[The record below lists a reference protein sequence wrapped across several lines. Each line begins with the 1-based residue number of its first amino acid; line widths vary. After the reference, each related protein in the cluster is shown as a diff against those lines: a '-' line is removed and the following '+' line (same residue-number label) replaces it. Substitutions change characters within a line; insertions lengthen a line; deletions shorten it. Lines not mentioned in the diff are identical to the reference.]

1 MNKQEK
7 EVLDM
12 MKSIME
18 TDMVN
23 GYGFEVLFGGLPNKP
38 KPPYENLNYGYEL
51 RPIELKDEE
60 GKPVPNTENYSHLYR
75 DGEQISKEV
84 FRKGGMSYGYKEGYC
99 NLILYVEEKTNK
111 SGFDFG
117 THVIVDAFG
126 KVVMSGGFSDHP
138 THVGMHVARMKDV
151 YYNLLNGEKIVAIS
165 SSNPINGEK
174 YIIIEHR
181 YDWYNKNLP
190 LGVYKLDKSTCELTK
205 IDNIK
210 K

>member
-1 MNKQEK
+1 M
-7 EVLDM
+7 
-12 MKSIME
+12 
-18 TDMVN
+18 
-23 GYGFEVLFGGLPNKP
+23 LF
-38 KPPYENLNYGYEL
+38 
-51 RPIELKDEE
+51 R
-60 GKPVPNTENYSHLYR
+60 S
-75 DGEQISKEV
+75 
-84 FRKGGMSYGYKEGYC
+84 
-99 NLILYVEEKTNK
+99 YVEEKANK

-138 THVGMHVARMKDV
+138 THIGMHVARMKDV

-165 SSNPINGEK
+165 SSSPINGEK

-205 IDNIK
+205 IDDII
-210 K
+210 